1 MSDEPRRVWVIEG
14 RSGVEIFFR
23 STIGFELATEVDII
37 AMLQRLACRHLAPH
51 KVLNASL
58 RDNDR
63 SYNSLLAISKDT
75 GEGRDLL
82 TTQLDPHYTARSETD
97 RDLPD
102 LDEARPLPR
111 G

>member
-14 RSGVEIFFR
+14 RSGVGIFFR
-23 STIGFELATEVDII
+23 STIGFELATEADII
-37 AMLQRLACRHLAPH
+37 AMLQRLACRHLTAH
-51 KVLNASL
+51 EVLNASL

-75 GEGRDLL
+75 GEDRHLL

-97 RDLPD
+97 RELPD
-102 LDEARPLPR
+102 LDKGRPLPQ